1 MTEIRNRSLEQLEA
15 GIAVGE
21 GESYLISETRRLVR
35 VPLRQLRLED
45 LRLLIGQNIGLQY
58 LVPMAIDH
66 VETHPLAH
74 GDFYPGDLLKQVME
88 VDESFWVKRTDLRVR
103 LVAALERA
111 LERVRKTRTP
121 TELERELRVGL
132 TRHQTALRTT

>member
-1 MTEIRNRSLEQLEA
+1 MTESRNRSLEQLEA

-35 VPLRQLRLED
+35 V
-45 LRLLIGQNIGLQY
+45 N
-58 LVPMAIDH
+58 
-66 VETHPLAH
+66 
-74 GDFYPGDLLKQVME
+74 PGDLLKQVME
-88 VDESFWVKRTDLRVR
+88 VDESFWVKRTDLRIR

-111 LERVRKTRTP
+111 LGRVRKTRTP